1 MDFSWS
7 DQQLELYS
15 QAVRFGASL
24 NRRAGS
30 SPSGFDETGWKA
42 LAEFGALGLCVPE
55 EYGGMGLDAL
65 STAHVFEGLGF
76 GCADRGLLFAA
87 AAQLFA
93 CITPLVEH
101 GSAALKSEFLPDLIA
116 GNCIVGNAIT
126 EPDAGSDTS
135 GLASHARRDGDHY
148 VLNAD
153 KSYVTN
159 GPVADFFLVYAVSD
173 KNAGHLGISAF
184 FVERD
189 RAGVTVGP
197 AFEKLGLC
205 SALVGALYLNDC
217 RVPKEFLV
225 GGEGHGTR
233 LFAGSMKWER
243 ACLFAIFIG
252 AMEKQLDDC
261 IEYAR
266 ERRQFGVP
274 ISSKQAVS
282 HRIVDMK
289 LQLEAAR
296 LLLYRACWL
305 ADRGEDAT
313 LEISL
318 SKLAVSEA
326 AIRSGLDAIML
337 HGGLGFAK
345 DSGVGELMLDG
356 IGSAIFSGTSDIQ
369 RVIIASRLGLS

>member
-1 MDFSWS
+1 
-7 DQQLELYS
+7 
-15 QAVRFGASL
+15 
-24 NRRAGS
+24 
-30 SPSGFDETGWKA
+30 
-42 LAEFGALGLCVPE
+42 
-55 EYGGMGLDAL
+55 MGLDVL
-65 STAHVFEGLGF
+65 STAHVFEGLGL

-93 CITPLVEH
+93 CTTPLVEH
-101 GSAALKSEFLPDLIA
+101 GSAALKSELLADFIA
-116 GNCIVGNAIT
+116 GKCIVGNAIT
-126 EPDAGSDTS
+126 EPEAGSDTS
-135 GLASHARRDGDHY
+135 RLASHARRDGDDY

-159 GPVADFFLVYAVSD
+159 GPVADWFLVYAVTA

-184 FVERD
+184 FVPRD
-189 RAGVTVGP
+189 YPGVTVGP
-197 AFEKLGLC
+197 TFEKLGLGG
-205 SALVGALYLNDC
+205 APVGALYLNEC
-217 RVPKEFLV
+217 RVSKTFLL
-225 GGEGHGTR
+225 GGEGHGAR
-233 LFAGSMKWER
+233 IFAGSMKWER
-243 ACLFAIFIG
+243 ACLFAIFLG
-252 AMEKQLDDC
+252 AMEKQLDVC

-266 ERRQFGVP
+266 ERRQFGAP

-282 HRIVDMK
+282 HRIADMK

-326 AIRSGLDAIML
+326 AIRSGLDAIRL
-337 HGGLGFAK
+337 HGGVGFAK
-345 DSGVGELMLDG
+345 DSGISDLMLDG
-356 IGSAIFSGTSDIQ
+356 IGSAIFSGTSDMQ